1 MSIEIYWDDL
11 TPAKQ
16 QEIIETFGDNC
27 NYDMFPIAEIPDAP
41 EQDHLTLQM

>member
-16 QEIIETFGDNC
+16 QEIIEAFGDNC
-27 NYDMFPIAEIPDAP
+27 NYDMFPIAEIPDTP
-41 EQDHLTLQM
+41 KQDRLTLQM